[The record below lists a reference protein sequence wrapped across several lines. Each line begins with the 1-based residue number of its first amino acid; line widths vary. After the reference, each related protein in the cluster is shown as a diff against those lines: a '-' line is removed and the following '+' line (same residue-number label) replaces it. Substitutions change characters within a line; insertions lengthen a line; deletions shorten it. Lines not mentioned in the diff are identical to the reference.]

1 MEPLYQIVL
10 TSITG
15 FLTFLLGLRK
25 GKAETEGVLLQ
36 NLEKSIQ
43 IYQVIVDDMKEQIK
57 DLNGKIDDLE
67 NKLEHLV
74 QENAELKRLMKE
86 HDAFAHSKNQ

>member
-1 MEPLYQIVL
+1 MEPLYQIVF

-15 FLTFLLGLRK
+15 VLTFLLGLRK

-57 DLNGKIDDLE
+57 DLNGKIDELE
-67 NKLEHLV
+67 NKLEHLLK
-74 QENAELKRLMKE
+74 ENAELKTIMNK
-86 HDAFAHSKNQ
+86 HDAFTRS

>member
-15 FLTFLLGLRK
+15 VLTFLLGLRK
-25 GKAETEGVLLQ
+25 GKAETEGVLLL

-57 DLNGKIDDLE
+57 DLNGKIDELE
-67 NKLEHLV
+67 NKLEHLLK
-74 QENAELKRLMKE
+74 ENAELKVLMNK